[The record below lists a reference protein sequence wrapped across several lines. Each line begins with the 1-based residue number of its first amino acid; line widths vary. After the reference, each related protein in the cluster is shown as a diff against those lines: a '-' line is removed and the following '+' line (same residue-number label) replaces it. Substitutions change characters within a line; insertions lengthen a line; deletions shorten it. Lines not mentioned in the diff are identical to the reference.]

1 MLKSSILITVLLI
14 TNSLFLAQENHLLTS
29 REKAYFFHTVK
40 KSPILDK
47 NLGDFLV
54 YNGPEILFQNGDV
67 NYDSTELLI
76 INDPSLLLINS
87 AEIQKAPKGLL
98 AEAAN
103 KHAVW
108 ELNKTLHAF
117 RNDEL
122 EIEGFSNNFDRFYRI
137 LLKKLPPDVVK
148 LENDSLVVDD
158 KVMKIMHPSLA
169 FNDKLAILKNF
180 KGGDLEIQ
188 KKIFDGLNKTINLWV
203 QERSFELFKKYGGRA
218 DEFVNI
224 LTAAGDG
231 SNTSGLFEEREKDES
246 GRWNKGLPKAVG
258 LFPYP
263 TEIITDPKNNKRKK
277 LTTQRYSQVMLE
289 TAGYGRSTNIHLDVW
304 GYNSEKQTTVVIEK
318 KGNSYPLFGSTD
330 SRFLSPDS
338 SFSGDGTYYTLINR
352 LQSDIHD
359 IEDKISGRK
368 GYDYW
373 IDYHENRKKDKL
385 EDIHELEKE
394 MSDFRKSTI
403 TTNDRK
409 YKTKS
414 GKRKR
419 KKQQDALVRYH
430 DQLSAIRKKI
440 KEYEEK
446 REKALYEIQVLN
458 QRLNHML
465 DLIGRNWMSFKEK
478 DGLYIYE
485 DSTTFNILTQEF
497 QFPPTDKPEDFVIR
511 LVPIPF
517 SHMSEQVDEVMLHI
531 NMTDIHPHQTAQVQI
546 ELEDAFPA
554 NSYRIDKNL
563 INPEDSISIKTF
575 LKTLTERRTD
585 FKIIPRASGV
595 GKWNGFFTIKDD
607 EQDEMSDYPGGTS
620 EEKSNMRND
629 SAFVRLRK
637 TMLTVDIEND
647 NVVLKVNSFTD
658 PVRTNFKPEDED
670 LLAKMKRYELS
681 GNQMLS
687 AYRTAFVLEQFRKE
701 LNIFASQNF
710 SRKDAKTIIDRLNK
724 KIGKTKI
731 YVGKTSFLISDFN
744 IN

>member
-1 MLKSSILITVLLI
+1 MLKSSIFIIVLLI
-14 TNSLFLAQENHLLTS
+14 TNSLVFAQENHLLTS

-40 KSPILDK
+40 KSPILNK
-47 NLGDFLV
+47 NIGEFLV
-54 YNGPEILFQNGDV
+54 YKGPEILLQNGDI

-76 INDPSLLLINS
+76 INNPSLLLINS
-87 AEIQKAPKGLL
+87 SEIQKAPKGIL

-122 EIEGFSNNFDRFYRI
+122 ETEGFSNNFDRFYRI
-137 LLKKLPPDVVK
+137 LLKKLPPEVVK
-148 LENDSLVVDD
+148 LEDDSLVIDD
-158 KVMKIMHPSLA
+158 KVMKVMHPSLA
-169 FNDKLAILKNF
+169 FNDKLTILKNL
-180 KGGDLEIQ
+180 KGGDLKVQ
-188 KKIFDGLNKTINLWV
+188 KKVFDGLNNTINLWV
-203 QERSFELFKKYGGRA
+203 EERSYDLFKKYGGRA

-263 TEIITDPKNNKRKK
+263 TEIIPDPKNNKRKK
-277 LTTQRYSQVMLE
+277 LTTQRYSQVMLK

-318 KGNSYPLFGSTD
+318 KGKSYPLFGSTD

-352 LQSDIHD
+352 LQADIHK

-373 IDYHENRKKDKL
+373 IDYHEKRKKDKL

-403 TTNDRK
+403 TTNDKK

-430 DQLSAIRKKI
+430 SQLESIRKKI

-446 REKALYEIQVLN
+446 REKALHEIQILN
-458 QRLNHML
+458 QRLSHML
-465 DLIGRNWMSFKEK
+465 DLIGRNWMSFEQK

-497 QFPPTDKPEDFVIR
+497 QFPATKKREDFVIR

-517 SHMSEQVDEVMLHI
+517 SHMSDQVDEVMLHI
-531 NMTDIHPHQTAQVQI
+531 NMTDVLPHQSARVQI
-546 ELEDAFPA
+546 ELADAFAP
-554 NSYRIDKNL
+554 NSYRLDQTL
-563 INPEDSISIKTF
+563 LNPEDSISIKSF
-575 LKTLTERRTD
+575 LESLTERRNK
-585 FKIIPRASGV
+585 FEIIPRASGV
-595 GKWNGFFTIKDD
+595 GKWNGFYTIKDD
-607 EQDEMSDYPGGTS
+607 EQNEMSDYPGGTR

-637 TMLTVDIEND
+637 TMLTVDIENEK
-647 NVVLKVNSFTD
+647 VILKVNSFTD
-658 PVRTNFKPEDED
+658 PVRTNFKPENNE
-670 LLAKMKRYELS
+670 LLAKMKRYELT
-681 GNQMLS
+681 GNQILS
-687 AYRTAFVLEQFRKE
+687 SYRTALVLEQFRKE
-701 LNIFASQNF
+701 LNVFASQNF
-710 SRKDAKTIIDRLNK
+710 SRRDAKKIIDRLNK

-731 YVGKTSFLISDFN
+731 YVGKTSFQISEFN